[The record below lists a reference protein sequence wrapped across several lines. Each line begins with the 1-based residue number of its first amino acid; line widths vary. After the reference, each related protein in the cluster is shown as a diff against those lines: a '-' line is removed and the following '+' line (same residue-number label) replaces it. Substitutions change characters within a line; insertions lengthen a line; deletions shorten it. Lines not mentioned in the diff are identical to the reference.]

1 MSKLNKK
8 QKAFADYYIESLNAT
23 ESYKMAYNCSYNT
36 ARTNGARLLTNAN
49 IKKYI
54 HLLNRQQVKTLN
66 GQIKA
71 GNEEGALKGLVK
83 ILKRQGIIID

>member
-1 MSKLNKK
+1 MTRKL
-8 QKAFADYYIESLNAT
+8 
-23 ESYKMAYNCSYNT
+23 
-36 ARTNGARLLTNAN
+36 

-71 GNEEGALKGLVK
+71 GNEEGALKGLSK
-83 ILKRQGIIID
+83 ILKRQGVNIEYN

>member
-1 MSKLNKK
+1 MTRKL
-8 QKAFADYYIESLNAT
+8 
-23 ESYKMAYNCSYNT
+23 
-36 ARTNGARLLTNAN
+36 

-71 GNEEGALKGLVK
+71 GNEEGALKGLIK

>member
-1 MSKLNKK
+1 MTRKL
-8 QKAFADYYIESLNAT
+8 
-23 ESYKMAYNCSYNT
+23 
-36 ARTNGARLLTNAN
+36 

-71 GNEEGALKGLVK
+71 GNEEGALKGLIK
-83 ILKRQGIIID
+83 ILKRHTSSMPFIYILKILF